1 MTSTLNLSLT
11 DELRAFIDNN
21 SGDGTLY
28 STPSEFMRDIIRE
41 KKAKLEAKMLRDGI
55 IEGYQ
60 DVISGRHIVFNGSLS
75 EVMQEAEKREK
86 HGW

>member
-1 MTSTLNLSLT
+1 MTSTINLSLT

-41 KKAKLEAKMLRDGI
+41 KKAKSEAKIMRDGI

-60 DVISGRHIVFNGSLS
+60 DIINARHITFNGDLNS
-75 EVMQEAEKREK
+75 VIAEAKKREK
-86 HGW
+86 NGW